1 MFDLKHQS
9 CQALQKNYLSTNYCR
24 YGIFRVPFFQ
34 RKKTQMCLKGKKLKS
49 WVFMISLL
57 TRISFIRFFG
67 ILSTIRSIS
76 ILLLCLKML
85 LILVICLLFFKGKK
99 LYFSEDGKV
108 QRYWEMLSNLARIP
122 KSDML
127 EGFFQNYLWSIPNY
141 LFFITYKT
149 NWQWK
154 LKQTACYPY

>member
-1 MFDLKHQS
+1 MGYFVSHSFKE
-9 CQALQKNYLSTNYCR
+9 
-24 YGIFRVPFFQ
+24 
-34 RKKTQMCLKGKKLKS
+34 KKPKCAWKGKNWNHEFLWLVYWQGS
-49 WVFMISLL
+49 PSSDFLVS
-57 TRISFIRFFG
+57 
-67 ILSTIRSIS
+67 LSTIRSIS